1 MSSNLCMTVENFDLL
16 PKENKKVFNLYF
28 VGLNLTHFTIMFLS

>member
-1 MSSNLCMTVENFDLL
+1 MFFIQVENFDLL

-28 VGLNLTHFTIMFLS
+28 VELNLTHFTIMFLS